1 MSERGPFKK
10 NETKH
15 LICFKLNF
23 SNNIFFCF
31 ERTCFL
37 SHRDRKQNIFLNIK
51 VLNYKTPNNGHEYDV
66 ADNLRFNT

>member
-23 SNNIFFCF
+23 SNDIFFCF
-31 ERTCFL
+31 ERTRFL
-37 SHRDRKQNIFLNIK
+37 SHRDRKENIFLNIK
-51 VLNYKTPNNGHEYDV
+51 VLNVQDS
-66 ADNLRFNT
+66 